1 MSLQKKMGG
10 MVSEGGDIWMRWG
23 VCVCSEG
30 WSRGCEDCW
39 KIVRDCWK
47 NLPQTHICWKV
58 DLLVARQ
65 PLSRFLVNVDEQL
78 TLQRLRSTAG
88 GETQL

>member
-1 MSLQKKMGG
+1 
-10 MVSEGGDIWMRWG
+10 MRWWG
-23 VCVCSEG
+23 VVCAVKVGVEVV
-30 WSRGCEDCW
+30 
-39 KIVRDCWK
+39 KIVGRLLEDCWK

-65 PLSRFLVNVDEQL
+65 PLSRFLVNVDDEQL
-78 TLQRLRSTAG
+78 TLQRLRSTPG